1 MGRIYRR
8 PVWSP
13 RGQRRVPVNSALTP
27 RVVTNFWELCW
38 PLHDLRFSVWLFGW
52 TFLERLVGGLVSCV
66 APRGWRKVQMAV
78 HHLHQGAGDHRA
90 SWGRGALS
98 LTYRSVGPRGRKL
111 AGEMAQ
117 ARVYANG
124 TQAWAGLDSRPT
136 I

>member
-1 MGRIYRR
+1 MICG
-8 PVWSP
+8 
-13 RGQRRVPVNSALTP
+13 
-27 RVVTNFWELCW
+27 F
-38 PLHDLRFSVWLFGW
+38 LFGFSDW
-52 TFLERLVGGLVSCV
+52 TFLERLLDGLVSHV
-66 APRGWRKVQMAV
+66 APRGWCKVQMAV

>member
-1 MGRIYRR
+1 MIYGF
-8 PVWSP
+8 PF
-13 RGQRRVPVNSALTP
+13 G
-27 RVVTNFWELCW
+27 
-38 PLHDLRFSVWLFGW
+38 FSDW
-52 TFLERLVGGLVSCV
+52 TFLERLLDGLVSHV
-66 APRGWRKVQMAV
+66 APRGWCKVQMAV

-90 SWGRGALS
+90 SWGRGA
-98 LTYRSVGPRGRKL
+98 SVGPRGPKL